1 MNFEIQ
7 SKLSKISNNMQTL
20 AHNLEQKQ
28 EHVSLPVGSTSL
40 ESSEAIKPEALSSSI
55 SAEDI
60 IPYDI
65 RPLTPEVT
73 YPYPLYKSDDYY
85 NKPTKPDQV
94 CSTNFRRMAMK
105 SLEIPSSK
113 VTCDIFS

>member
-1 MNFEIQ
+1 
-7 SKLSKISNNMQTL
+7 MQTL

-40 ESSEAIKPEALSSSI
+40 ESSEAIKPEALGSSI
-55 SAEDI
+55 AGEDI

-85 NKPTKPDQV
+85 NKRLAMKPNQV
-94 CSTNFRRMAMK
+94 CITK
-105 SLEIPSSK
+105 SVFHIIAIEKNKCFNVS
-113 VTCDIFS
+113 C